1 MDLGTLATVQSG
13 GTVSKKRKRRST
25 VDEILIPLD
34 DTISQLVIS
43 ATTENNA
50 NGISLHAPSGV
61 AWTEG
66 MNRLSNVAIYIVDSP
81 TDGNWKIRVLVGA
94 GKYQYSVKVSSTE
107 NINFEHCYRKKV
119 NRKIFEL
126 IHPIAGKWPFFL

>member
-1 MDLGTLATVQSG
+1 MNLDSPATVKSG
-13 GTVSKKRKRRST
+13 GTVSNKRKRRST
-25 VDEILIPLD
+25 VDEILIPID

-66 MNRLSNVAIYIVDSP
+66 MNRFPNVAIYIVDSP
-81 TDGNWKIRVLVGA
+81 TVGNWKLRVPVGA
-94 GKYQYSVKVSSTE
+94 GEYQYSVKVSSTE
-107 NINFEHCYRKKV
+107 NINFNHGYMKEMNKK
-119 NRKIFEL
+119 ILEL
-126 IHPIAGKWPFFL
+126 ESPIAGKWPLY